1 MNDKHIKIFTV
12 NTSSKTAGLS
22 PANNERIE
30 IFFAG
35 CKMAREGNPCE
46 GCFNKDLWYDDSF
59 YDETPKTIIEN
70 IKKEK
75 RGIIQDSMLGVII
88 CQLSLYYLI
97 FTSFAPCRHFIGT
110 IQIFKLIYL
119 FILRHTDYA
128 PYLAAGK
135 ELFNGHNGR
144 LSQRGQK
151 HSVEPA
157 SRLAPS
163 ASASPTVCVF
173 PRLLLLT
180 PSCAKWNR
188 GQIGRAHV

>member
-70 IKKEK
+70 IKK
-75 RGIIQDSMLGVII
+75 
-88 CQLSLYYLI
+88 
-97 FTSFAPCRHFIGT
+97 T
-110 IQIFKLIYL
+110 
-119 FILRHTDYA
+119 TD
-128 PYLAAGK
+128 GK
-135 ELFNGHNGR
+135 NCYNMYG
-144 LSQRGQK
+144 
-151 HSVEPA
+151 
-157 SRLAPS
+157 SRLWYIK
-163 ASASPTVCVF
+163 CR
-173 PRLLLLT
+173 RLTKTEIEDL
-180 PSCAKWNR
+180 C
-188 GQIGRAHV
+188 